1 MERTDKTGGFPKK
14 STRLVRDYALMM
26 AGATLTA
33 VAAKYIFDPAGLVT
47 GGATGLSI
55 IIRQLTERYWTH
67 TVPLWLSTLLI
78 NLPIFLY
85 AARMSGLR
93 HVFRTGLVTL
103 IMSAELYLMPE
114 VTFMPDDKLLTAVFG
129 SLLVGVGSGLL
140 LTAHATSGGSDMLGE
155 AMHHHFRSVS
165 VGRLIQIIDG
175 LIVVGGLL
183 TFGVENT
190 LYAIIAVYVMGRI
203 VDLILSQGKR
213 ARTAY
218 IISDKSETI
227 AEAIMTRLDR
237 GVTGLS
243 GRGMF
248 TGEDKCVL
256 MCVCSNRELVDV
268 KDIVR
273 DLDPRAF
280 IILGEASEV
289 RGEGFVME

>member
-14 STRLVRDYALMM
+14 STRLVRDYALML
-26 AGATLTA
+26 AGASLTA
-33 VAAKYIFDPAGLVT
+33 VAAKYIFDPTGLVT

-218 IISDKSETI
+218 IISDKSEAI

>member
-175 LIVVGGLL
+175 LIVVDLRK
-183 TFGVENT
+183 TDPKT
-190 LYAIIAVYVMGRI
+190 LARYMG
-203 VDLILSQGKR
+203 D
-213 ARTAY
+213 
-218 IISDKSETI
+218 
-227 AEAIMTRLDR
+227 EATQA
-237 GVTGLS
+237 
-243 GRGMF
+243 F
-248 TGEDKCVL
+248 
-256 MCVCSNRELVDV
+256 
-268 KDIVR
+268 
-273 DLDPRAF
+273 RAF
-280 IILGEASEV
+280 HQLG
-289 RGEGFVME
+289 